1 MNNMMIAET
10 KVIGDYKI
18 EIHYD
23 EHGESPREWD
33 NLGTMACFHSR
44 YNLGDKHELSIEE
57 VKEIA
62 ESEDYISLNLYVYE
76 HGGITMNCTGF
87 SCPWD
92 SGQVGIIFVG
102 LEKIKKE
109 YGDTTPETLEKV
121 SGYLKGEVET
131 YDNFLTGN
139 VYGYVI
145 KKVTQCE
152 SCQQEEEEDIDS
164 CWGFIGDSDYC
175 MKEAESIV
183 NNLMKK

>member
-1 MNNMMIAET
+1 MNNSIVET
-10 KVIGDYKI
+10 KTIGEYKI
-18 EIHYD
+18 EIHQD
-23 EHGESPREWD
+23 ECAESPREWD

-44 YNLGDKHELSIEE
+44 YTLGDKHNMSIED
-57 VKEIA
+57 VIDIS
-62 ESEDYISLNLYVYE
+62 ESNDYVSLPLYLYD
-76 HGGITMNCTGF
+76 HSGITMNTTGF

-92 SGQVGIIFVG
+92 SGKVGIIYVS

-109 YGDTTPETLEKV
+109 YGNTESDTLEKV
-121 SGYLKGEVET
+121 RGYLKGEVET

-152 SCQQEEEEDIDS
+152 SCHKHDEEDVDS
-164 CWGFIGDSDYC
+164 CFGYIGDSDEC